1 MTMDFYDVIA
11 RRRTIRQFKDQPIAQ
26 DVLERILLAGLAAPS
41 SNHQRQWQLVT
52 LTDRAKIDAVAQ
64 IVKPY
69 PDRIKEPKTPQQEMF
84 KISYSRQRTMIQE
97 APCVILPYIRMKYD
111 LTTSKN
117 KWGLWD
123 YGAGWALIENLLLA
137 ATAEGVGTG
146 IHALVKKE
154 PDQIQEL
161 IGAKTGYYLPALV
174 ILGYAAADAET
185 PTQVKTSIKKNVHW
199 NQW

>member
-1 MTMDFYDVIA
+1 MEFYDVIKQ
-11 RRRTIRQFKDQPIAQ
+11 RRTIRQFKNKPIAQ
-26 DVLERILLAGLAAPS
+26 DKLERILSAGLAAPS

-52 LTDRAKIDAVAQ
+52 VTDRDKLDAIAQ

-84 KISYSRQRTMIQE
+84 KISYSRQRTMIKE
-97 APCVILPYIRMKYD
+97 APCVILPYLRMKYD

-123 YGAGWALIENLLLA
+123 YGAGWALIENMLLA
-137 ATAEGVGTG
+137 ATAEGLGTG
-146 IHALVKKE
+146 IHALVKQE

-161 IGAKTGYYLPALV
+161 VGAKDGYYLPALV
-174 ILGYAAADAET
+174 ILGEAADNAEI
-185 PTQVKTSIKKNVHW
+185 PTQVQTSIKKNVHW
-199 NQW
+199 QQW